1 MCKLC
6 QFKLPM
12 KIKVLIMVFPE
23 KLNGDFDFT
32 QTGGEF
38 PSSWFAR
45 EPKLTKYCGVTK
57 NRKDRLIFIN
67 FKDAIEFLQ
76 NYYIDPMLED
86 RMIRRS
92 YFMNGAF
99 ILASSYDTLEDDYFN
114 YYIYD
119 KNLKKQYIEYLFGKD
134 PFIDKINFKCS
145 KGEVKIQKER
155 FSHYI
160 CDENESYPYIDD
172 GLYPPEKCEIEYAD
186 AYPEHAVY
194 CKEIY
199 AFKLKYFLDSGINNY
214 NNFKENE
221 LETRKKEL
229 ELFKKIKRKKDFEE
243 DLEEARV
250 RALKEKEQK
259 EKERNGQCLS
269 SIILINRTRNYSDL
283 YMKEGEKLKDI
294 YHEIKKYNLRHLSGD
309 KHEIQDF
316 IDKVIDCMYEKNYK
330 NDRIKMGKRAVGKR

>member
-1 MCKLC
+1 
-6 QFKLPM
+6 
-12 KIKVLIMVFPE
+12 MVFPE

-119 KNLKKQYIEYLFGKD
+119 KNLKKT
-134 PFIDKINFKCS
+134 
-145 KGEVKIQKER
+145 
-155 FSHYI
+155 
-160 CDENESYPYIDD
+160 
-172 GLYPPEKCEIEYAD
+172 
-186 AYPEHAVY
+186 
-194 CKEIY
+194 IY
-199 AFKLKYFLDSGINNY
+199 
-214 NNFKENE
+214 
-221 LETRKKEL
+221 
-229 ELFKKIKRKKDFEE
+229 
-243 DLEEARV
+243 
-250 RALKEKEQK
+250 
-259 EKERNGQCLS
+259 
-269 SIILINRTRNYSDL
+269 
-283 YMKEGEKLKDI
+283 
-294 YHEIKKYNLRHLSGD
+294 
-309 KHEIQDF
+309 
-316 IDKVIDCMYEKNYK
+316 
-330 NDRIKMGKRAVGKR
+330 

>member
-1 MCKLC
+1 
-6 QFKLPM
+6 
-12 KIKVLIMVFPE
+12 MVFPE

-38 PSSWFAR
+38 PSYWFAR
-45 EPKLTKYCGVTK
+45 EPKLTKYYGVTK
-57 NRKDRLIFIN
+57 NRKNRLIFIN
-67 FKDAIEFLQ
+67 FEEAIEFLQ
-76 NYYIDPMLED
+76 NYYIDPILED

-92 YFMNGAF
+92 YFLDGAF
-99 ILASSYDTLEDDYFN
+99 ILASSYDTLEDDCFD

-119 KNLKKQYIEYLFGKD
+119 KNLKNQYIEYLFGKD
-134 PFIDKINFKCS
+134 PFIDKIGFKCS
-145 KGEVKIQKER
+145 KGKIEIQKKR
-155 FSHYI
+155 FYHYI
-160 CDENESYPYIDD
+160 HDENERYPYIDDIDD
-172 GLYPPEKCEIEYAD
+172 GLYPPEKYEVEYAD

-194 CKEIY
+194 HKEIY

-229 ELFKKIKRKKDFEE
+229 ELFRKIKRKKDLEE

-269 SIILINRTRNYSDL
+269 SIILINATRNYSDL

-294 YHEIKKYNLRHLSGD
+294 YHEIKKYNLRHLSGN

-330 NDRIKMGKRAVGKR
+330 NDRIKMGKNAAGRRKKSIGYNK